1 MVLFVQ
7 MSEEVTQGTSAMN
20 LILTYKEKLSKN
32 LKVEG
37 NLGGKSKKLSEF
49 SIAKSSATRT
59 VKLNRFREL
68 VGWIFWQELLREKEV
83 QENWQL
89 LKQTILKNTKAKEST
104 IEEKDLA

>member
-1 MVLFVQ
+1 MA
-7 MSEEVTQGTSAMN
+7 EEVTQGTSAMN
-20 LILTYKEKLSKN
+20 LILTHKEKLSKN

-37 NLGGKSKKLSEF
+37 NFLGKSKKLSEF
-49 SIAKSSATRT
+49 SIAKSSAIRT

-68 VGWIFWQELLREKEV
+68 VGWILWQEILREKEV

-89 LKQTILKNTKAKEST
+89 LKQTILKKTTKAKEST